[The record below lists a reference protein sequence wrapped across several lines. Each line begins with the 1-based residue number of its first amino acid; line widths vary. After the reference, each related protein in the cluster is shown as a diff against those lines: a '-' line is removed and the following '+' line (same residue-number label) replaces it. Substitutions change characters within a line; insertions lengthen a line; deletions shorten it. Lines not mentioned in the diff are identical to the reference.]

1 MKTLSEFLEIEEGV
15 AFKVEHLEDTFVIR
29 NNKLFWSIDGD
40 KLMGTVN
47 TPLNNI
53 VGRKIT
59 ILPKKQILTD
69 EEREYLKTVIKPFKD
84 NINEI
89 YRPCENVL
97 EFYNINYDGGIT
109 TILSITFDKEF
120 PFKSIQSQKTY
131 TLDELGLE
139 EEKC

>member
-15 AFKVEHLEDTFVIR
+15 EFKVEYLENTFVISD
-29 NNKLFWSIDGD
+29 NKLWSIGD
-40 KLMGTVN
+40 KLMGMVN

-59 ILPKKQILTD
+59 ILPKQILTD
-69 EEREYLKTVIKPFKD
+69 EEKEYLSAIIKPFRN

-97 EFYNINYDGGIT
+97 DFYNINYDGGIT
-109 TILSITFDKEF
+109 TILSIIFDEF
-120 PFKSIQSQKTY
+120 PFKNIQSQKTY
-131 TLDELGLE
+131 TLSELGLE
-139 EEKC
+139 EK